1 MIYYRRTNK
10 ADKGNSEVLLKQTER
25 LDMEG
30 FLAELKAGQQPVLFI
45 PNSGNAG
52 DALIG
57 HATFQL
63 FDRLG
68 LDYECLVDY
77 RRLDPSGR
85 VVICAG
91 GGNLVPLY
99 DGTERVLRWASG
111 RARRVILLPHTI
123 RGFEDLLADLG
134 PEVDLICREEISHRH
149 VSSAVRAAHCYL
161 ADDMAFSLDVQ
172 NTLSNEPALISQ
184 SSLYARKL
192 GYKLFKPALI
202 KTIPSPWKIRRS
214 ERLMASRR
222 AALTPAGAPAGVL
235 HAFRTDVEKT
245 AVPLPVDNLD
255 LANEFSHGTK
265 SPHACH
271 TGSFHMLRYLDT
283 FKEVH
288 SNRLH
293 VSIGAALL
301 GKRVRFWP
309 NSYWKNQAVY
319 EFSMRDRFPNVEW
332 VESECV

>member
-1 MIYYRRTNK
+1 M
-10 ADKGNSEVLLKQTER
+10 KQTER

-30 FLAELKAGQQPVLFI
+30 FLAELKAERQPVLFI

-68 LDYECLVDY
+68 LDYECLINY
-77 RRLDPSGR
+77 QRFDPSGR
-85 VVICAG
+85 VVVCAG

-99 DGTERVLRWASG
+99 HGTRDILHWAGG

-123 RGFEDLLADLG
+123 RGNDELLAELG
-134 PEVDLICREEISHRH
+134 PEVDLICREMVSYRH
-149 VSSAVRAAHCYL
+149 VSNAVRTAHCHL
-161 ADDMAFSLDVQ
+161 ADDMALSLDVQ
-172 NTLSNEPALISQ
+172 KTLSNGPASSSQ
-184 SSLYARKL
+184 LSLYARKL
-192 GYKLFKPALI
+192 GYKLFKPSLI
-202 KTIPSPWKIRRS
+202 KTIPSPWKIRRG

-222 AALTPAGAPAGVL
+222 AALAPGGAPAGIL

-245 AVPLPVDNLD
+245 AVPLPADNLD

-283 FKEVH
+283 FEEVH

-301 GKRVRFWP
+301 GKHVKFWP

-319 EFSMRDRFPNVEW
+319 EFSMRERFPNVEW
-332 VESECV
+332 VETECA

>member
-1 MIYYRRTNK
+1 MLYYKRRIK
-10 ADKGNSEVLLKQTER
+10 ADKEIPEVLLKQTER
-25 LDMEG
+25 LDMKD
-30 FLAELKAGQQPVLFI
+30 FLAELKTERQSVLFI

-63 FDRLG
+63 FDKLD

-77 RRLDPSGR
+77 RRFDPSGR
-85 VVICAG
+85 VVVCAG

-99 DGTERVLRWASG
+99 DGTERVLRWAGG

-123 RGFEDLLADLG
+123 RGNEKLLADLG

-149 VSSAVRAAHCYL
+149 VANAVRAAHCHL

-172 NTLSNEPALISQ
+172 DTLANEPASISQ
-184 SSLYARKL
+184 WSLYARKL
-192 GYKLFKPALI
+192 GYKLFKPSLV
-202 KTIPSPWKIRRS
+202 KTIPSPWKIRRNKH
-214 ERLMASRR
+214 LMTARYG
-222 AALTPAGAPAGVL
+222 AQAGIL

-245 AVPLPVDNLD
+245 TIPLPRDNLD

-271 TGSFHMLRYLDT
+271 TGSFHLLRYLDT
-283 FKEVH
+283 FEEVH

-301 GKRVRFWP
+301 GKRVKFWP

-332 VESECV
+332 IE